1 MLQITTTN
9 GDTLIHGD
17 DRPKATIRSYDGS
30 EVIVHAGAWGQ
41 HKYIRKEGNRYI
53 YPEDLQREK
62 SGNRPQGRNRTNVS
76 GQMEVKKGQSA
87 GHVPVGNDARPR
99 PNPSSSPKSGVLG
112 VATVDEK
119 KKKGGGFK
127 DQKFLAEKRKI
138 HKNIDNA
145 VGVEGA
151 TDIYKQT
158 EQLTNA
164 HKRATLNQGFMYGYK
179 QSNGEPTS
187 SGVAEQ
193 MKKTA
198 HRKEMAKQKEK
209 TAQRKAHKE
218 EMERQKE
225 KTAQRKQAKET
236 VERTSDTL
244 ERMRNKALKKRNR
257 G

>member
-76 GQMEVKKGQSA
+76 GQIEVKKGQSVD
-87 GHVPVGNDARPR
+87 GGPVGNASRPQQN
-99 PNPSSSPKSGVLG
+99 NPSSSPKSVGLG
-112 VATVDEK
+112 VATVGEK

-138 HKNIDNA
+138 HDNIDNA
-145 VGVEGA
+145 VGIKGA
-151 TDIYKQT
+151 TDVYKQT

-198 HRKEMAKQKEK
+198 HRKEMAKQKQK
-209 TAQRKAHKE
+209 TAHRKEIE
-218 EMERQKE
+218 EQKQ